1 MKKVLKLIAGFT
13 AGICVIASGFSSV
26 EKYNII
32 DIGTIVEAEDYT
44 EGTYGLMTYRK
55 YNSYV
60 EITDC
65 DESVTEIEIPAQ
77 IDGLPI
83 TKIGNLAFENCSKLT
98 NIIIPDS
105 VAWIGAKAFYQC
117 RKIEK
122 IRIPDAVTYIGEY
135 AFSFCSKLKD
145 INIPQGIASIEAHT
159 FEHCKEMQNI
169 NIPDTVTFI
178 GEYAFNSCSKLKDIN
193 IPQGV
198 KSIENY
204 TFHDCIELENINI
217 PDSITKIGDC
227 AFGSMSKITIA
238 GVVVSGCGITS
249 ISIPDSVTSIGNYAF
264 SNCIYLT
271 SVTIPDS
278 VTEIGR
284 YAFSGCT
291 NLTEFTVPK
300 GIKEIEQGMFS
311 GCDRL
316 SKVTMSSNI
325 EKINSY
331 AFDKCYYLTDIYYNG
346 AKKQWDLIT
355 KEEKGNDYLLN
366 VNIHTIGSGYT
377 DELGYIVKPDNTIG
391 IIGMTDAS
399 MKEIEIPSEIE
410 GLSVTG
416 IEWCAFGGQVANLS
430 HTSLYGLSFNS
441 KNLVS
446 IIIPNSV
453 KNIESSAFSNF
464 FFNDNLKDIYY
475 KGTEEEW
482 RNITISDSNNDRLF
496 SATIHYNYSGKEV
509 TTTTTDIITTTTTTT
524 TTTTKPAAP
533 QLSQKMLY
541 LSLND
546 THKLFMKN
554 TNSTPSWKSND
565 NSIVS
570 ISDDGTV
577 TANGVGETSVVATI
591 DNQEFVC
598 NVYILEKISYGNLDD
613 NNEISVDD
621 ASIVLDMYA
630 KTAAGLN
637 TNTTLNQKAS
647 ADVNRD
653 GEINV
658 DDASVILSYYAK
670 NAAGMP
676 TTWEELIS

>member
-65 DESVTEIEIPAQ
+65 DESVTEIEIPAE

-83 TKIGNLAFENCSKLT
+83 TKIGNLAFENCSKLI

-135 AFSFCSKLKD
+135 AFAYCMNLED
-145 INIPQGIASIEAHT
+145 VNIPQGITSIEAHT
-159 FEHCKEMQNI
+159 FSGC
-169 NIPDTVTFI
+169 
-178 GEYAFNSCSKLKDIN
+178 GGLK
-193 IPQGV
+193 
-198 KSIENY
+198 
-204 TFHDCIELENINI
+204 NINI
-217 PDSITKIGDC
+217 PDSVTKIGDW
-227 AFGSMSKITIA
+227 AFSNCSKKTLTST
-238 GVVVSGCGITS
+238 GTNYSGITS
-249 ISIPDSVTSIGNYAF
+249 VSIPDSVVSIGAGAF
-264 SNCIYLT
+264 SSCAYLA
-271 SVTIPDS
+271 SITIPDS
-278 VTEIGR
+278 VTEIETH
-284 YAFSGCT
+284 AFSGCK

-300 GIKEIEQGMFS
+300 GIKEIKYRMFN

-316 SKVTMSSNI
+316 SKVTISNNI
-325 EKINSY
+325 EKIDDD
-331 AFDKCYYLTDIYYNG
+331 AFNECYSLTDIYYN
-346 AKKQWDLIT
+346 ATEKQWDLIT
-355 KEEKGNDYLLN
+355 KDEKGNDYLLN
-366 VNIHTIGSGYT
+366 ANIHTIGSGYT
-377 DELGYIVKPDNTIG
+377 DELGYIVKSDNTIG
-391 IIGMTDAS
+391 IVGIIDKSMTKIG
-399 MKEIEIPSEIE
+399 IPSEIE
-410 GLSVTG
+410 GLPVTS
-416 IEWCAFGGQVANLS
+416 IENDAFSGSILHFNS
-430 HTSLYGLSFNS
+430 ISWLYGLDYNGE
-441 KNLVS
+441 NLIS
-446 IIIPNSV
+446 ITIPNSI
-453 KNIESSAFSNF
+453 KNIESGAFSKSYPIS
-464 FFNDNLKDIYY
+464 LKDVYY

-482 RNITISDSNNDRLF
+482 KNIIISNDYNDGLF
-496 SATIHYNYSGKEV
+496 NATIHYNSSGEEV
-509 TTTTTDIITTTTTTT
+509 TTTTTTDITTTTTTT
-524 TTTTKPAAP
+524 TTTATTELTP
-533 QLSQKMLY
+533 QISQKTLY

-554 TNSTPSWKSND
+554 TNATPSWKSND

-577 TANGVGETSVVATI
+577 TANGVGETSVVATV

-598 NVYILEKISYGNLDD
+598 NVYILESISYGNLDD

-637 TNTTLNQKAS
+637 IDTTLNQKAS